1 MILQLALFLG
11 VITAATIMDFYF
23 DKNTIEIAATEAES
37 EQTADEQATFCL
49 FSQTGNATAKT
60 FIQKN
65 QNRKL
70 FVEHDKF
77 LQRYHE
83 SKSFEKLKTKE
94 KEPKSPLLQTFHCL
108 LFRNYYSTVP
118 DDDPHLSS

>member
-1 MILQLALFLG
+1 MLQLALFLG

-23 DKNTIEIAATEAES
+23 DENAIEIAAEAES
-37 EQTADEQATFCL
+37 GQTADEQAAIYL

-94 KEPKSPLLQTFHCL
+94 KEPVTPLFLTFYCL
-108 LFRNYYSTVP
+108 LFRNHYFTVP
-118 DDDPHLSS
+118 DDDAYLS